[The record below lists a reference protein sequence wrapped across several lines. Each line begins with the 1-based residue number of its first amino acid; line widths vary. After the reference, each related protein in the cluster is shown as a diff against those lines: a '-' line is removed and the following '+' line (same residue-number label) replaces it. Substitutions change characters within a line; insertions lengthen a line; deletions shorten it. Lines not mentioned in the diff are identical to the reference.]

1 MDKNSFI
8 SISALLYFLLL
19 RQKLELELKIAREE
33 EMKETMLYK
42 LKDS

>member
-19 RQKLELELKIAREE
+19 RQQLELELKIAREE
-33 EMKETMLYK
+33 EVKEAMLYE